1 MLDPIQQQV
10 SDNAQTEATT
20 EDMLFATLA
29 GLAGFHASMSAI
41 GLARSYMKVCDQSG
55 LKMNPYF
62 VQNGHCGP
70 SPKTDR
76 MLASRKLKGLGV
88 AGARVGFA
96 AVRPAIAPIPT
107 PLGTVIH
114 TSATA
119 STAVHLHK
127 LSKLLGAYKP
137 FAIGDEQMA
146 MAVKWLQLAIEVKLR
161 KLTFRGTE
169 AALATTSTIL
179 SFTGVGLVGTLPIIM
194 VSVQLELARLGIS
207 NKYGVLCKI
216 AAMELQWAALLE
228 VKGDSANMPIID
240 NPLLHQGAHIKAL
253 EQRTTLLGAAI
264 TQQTRRGG
272 LDAQTGCKGVGPATR
287 IIKEI
292 MAKHTLQGQFVAG
305 HDYLTMINEPAG
317 WNAIAAKLMNI

>member
-1 MLDPIQQQV
+1 MPNPIQEQIR
-10 SDNAQTEATT
+10 DTAQTEATK

-41 GLARSYMKVCDQSG
+41 GLARSYMKVCDKSG

-62 VQNGHCGP
+62 VQTGKCGP

-76 MLASRKLKGLGV
+76 MLANRKLKGLGV
-88 AGARVGFA
+88 AGARVGLA

-107 PLGTVIH
+107 PLGTVLH

-119 STAVHLHK
+119 STGVHLRK
-127 LSKLLGAYKP
+127 LSKLLGAYTP
-137 FAIGDEQMA
+137 FATGDEQMA

-161 KLTFRGTE
+161 KLAFRGTE

-216 AAMELQWAALLE
+216 AAMELQWAAFLE
-228 VKGDSANMPIID
+228 VNGDSATMPTIS
-240 NPLLHQGAHIKAL
+240 NPLFHQGADIKAL

-264 TQQTRRGG
+264 TQQTRRRG
-272 LDAQTGCKGVGPATR
+272 LDAQTGHKGLGPATR

-305 HDYLTMINEPAG
+305 HDYLAMIDEPAG